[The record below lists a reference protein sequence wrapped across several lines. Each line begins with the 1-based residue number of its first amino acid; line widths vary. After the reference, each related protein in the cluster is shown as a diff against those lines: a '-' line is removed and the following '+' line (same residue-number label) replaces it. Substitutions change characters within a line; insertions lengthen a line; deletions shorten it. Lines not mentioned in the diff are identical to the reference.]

1 MSAMT
6 KRIAVLVAAVAAVGL
21 VASTFSEDDRYHVLV
36 PLENASGLKDGA
48 AVRIGGVD
56 RGTVQLRFG
65 KNDQVLADL
74 ELDDSV
80 GPIGTDA
87 RVAVVAVNFLGLK
100 RVEITPGDARRH
112 AAPSGWT
119 VPADRVTTPT
129 DLDQVLNVF
138 DADTRTRLQI
148 LLTEAGEAVV
158 GRRVDIRHL
167 LHEFPLGLDQANAV
181 LADLADDRRTLH
193 ELVTRSN
200 RFVAEARTQRRSLN
214 RLIEVVG
221 DASQTVSARRARLR
235 QTLARAPGTLRA
247 LQGFL
252 VDLRASTS
260 DLGPA
265 ARSISAAAPPLRDT
279 LAEVDA
285 TRRAAGPTLAIA
297 TRVAPDLSRLALGAT
312 PVLRRAL
319 PTARA
324 AGSMARALVPVT
336 DTLDRSAD
344 NIVAI
349 VENWSRA
356 IQFRDQLG
364 HVFRGEASV
373 SPDLILSMV
382 ERLTERP
389 DKRASRKR
397 PKPPSAPLSE
407 RGATP
412 APKPDRLGDP
422 AKKLLDDTVKNLP
435 KELEGLLGGLTPKAD
450 DATPPAKSTTDA
462 LLDFLLGN

>member
-279 LAEVDA
+279 LAEVDTRDRHARGPGPQQTCSRRHPGPA
-285 TRRAAGPTLAIA
+285 TRPADSTGRRQHGPCAGTGHRHP
-297 TRVAPDLSRLALGAT
+297 GQE
-312 PVLRRAL
+312 RRQH
-319 PTARA
+319 RCD
-324 AGSMARALVPVT
+324 RRELVP
-336 DTLDRSAD
+336 
-344 NIVAI
+344 
-349 VENWSRA
+349 
-356 IQFRDQLG
+356 RDP
-364 HVFRGEASV
+364 V
-373 SPDLILSMV
+373 P
-382 ERLTERP
+382 
-389 DKRASRKR
+389 
-397 PKPPSAPLSE
+397 
-407 RGATP
+407 
-412 APKPDRLGDP
+412 
-422 AKKLLDDTVKNLP
+422 
-435 KELEGLLGGLTPKAD
+435 
-450 DATPPAKSTTDA
+450 
-462 LLDFLLGN
+462 